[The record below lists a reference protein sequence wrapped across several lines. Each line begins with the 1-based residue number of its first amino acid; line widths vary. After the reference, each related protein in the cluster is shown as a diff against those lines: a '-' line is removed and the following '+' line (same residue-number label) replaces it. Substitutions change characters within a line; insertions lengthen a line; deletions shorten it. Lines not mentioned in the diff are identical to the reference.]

1 LSAHQRAPVEPTT
14 QPHLG
19 WHARP
24 SFAITL
30 SVRSS
35 VIVVALALAAPACHP
50 SGGPAGALDQYGRAL
65 QKHDYRA
72 SYELMSTAFRR
83 QVSLEEYQRMMRDNP
98 REVDETADRLRG
110 NHGHV
115 EVSAE
120 FEYGL
125 GDEMR
130 LVQEDGRWK
139 IATNPMAFY
148 DQSTPKAA
156 LRSFIRAYRLER
168 WDIMLRFVPTQ
179 YREKMDAAKMK
190 AQFTGAS
197 KDSMDT
203 LMNTLEA
210 NVDETITERGND
222 ARMQYGEKSEVKF
235 VREDGLWKLKDLE

>member
-1 LSAHQRAPVEPTT
+1 
-14 QPHLG
+14 
-19 WHARP
+19 
-24 SFAITL
+24 
-30 SVRSS
+30 VRFP
-35 VIVVALALAAPACHP
+35 VIVAALALASACHP
-50 SGGPAGALDQYGRAL
+50 SGGPAGALDQYGHAL
-65 QKHDYRA
+65 QKHDYRS

-83 QVSLEEYQRMMRDNP
+83 QVSLEEYERMMRDNP

-110 NHGHV
+110 RHGRV

-179 YREKMDAAKMK
+179 YREKMDPTKMK

-222 ARMQYGEKSEVKF
+222 ARMQYGDKEVKF

>member
-1 LSAHQRAPVEPTT
+1 M
-14 QPHLG
+14 
-19 WHARP
+19 ARP
-24 SFAITL
+24 RKL
-30 SVRSS
+30 RYNDGVR
-35 VIVVALALAAPACHP
+35 IAACLLVVAAACRP
-50 SGGPAGALDQYGRAL
+50 SGGPTGTLDQYGRAL
-65 QKHDYRA
+65 QSHDYGKSYDLMA
-72 SYELMSTAFRR
+72 SSFRSK
-83 QVSLEEYQRMMRDNP
+83 VSREDYVRMMRDNP

-110 NHGHV
+110 HHGSI

-120 FEYGL
+120 LEYGL
-125 GDEMR
+125 GDQMR

-179 YREKMDAAKMK
+179 YREKMDTAKMK

-197 KDSMDT
+197 KEAMDT